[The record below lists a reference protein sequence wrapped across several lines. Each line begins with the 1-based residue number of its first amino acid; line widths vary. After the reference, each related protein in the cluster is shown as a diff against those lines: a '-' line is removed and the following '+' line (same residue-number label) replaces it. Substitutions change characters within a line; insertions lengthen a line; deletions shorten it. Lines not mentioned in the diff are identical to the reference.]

1 MSKEIAFGFGNT
13 VDYEL
18 IWSTEVINK
27 LIKVNKISLADL
39 KIYDLLDSEK
49 KIVISILFCMQKGIG
64 IHLPIA
70 SNELLEDF
78 SNHFKK
84 NITLG
89 GTGVRAALA
98 LSKIGVDS
106 IVHLSQTNKYTR
118 KLLPTNCE
126 YYCSNKED
134 WICPHVIIQYTEN
147 SIIDS
152 NDIQIKPVNA
162 NRIILSND
170 LSNSELKLN
179 KYFYEEAIK
188 NAKVLQLGC
197 FESMEKK
204 EVLDTLYNYLNKQ
217 IPIIKEQNTIIFMEM
232 GHHHHE
238 IAKEYFFNKLI
249 FHADILSMNEDEFQ
263 DIIGKNID
271 LMDPKIVLN
280 YINLIKEK
288 YKLKYVVVH
297 SRYWAIAIG
306 EKANLLRESLIGG
319 ITLATTRLIH
329 GDNFNIEDYKNTKKL
344 PLQDKS
350 QEFVNKL
357 NNSEEISSFSSYEVT
372 NKNLTTIGLG
382 DTFVGGF
389 LNEIGKLNRELLKLE

>member
-1 MSKEIAFGFGNT
+1 MSKNIAFGFGNT

-18 IWSTEVINK
+18 KWSTEVMNK
-27 LIKVNKISLADL
+27 LIKVNNISFSDL
-39 KIYDLLDSEK
+39 KIYDLLDSER
-49 KIVISILFCMQKGIG
+49 KILISILYCMDKGIG
-64 IHLPIA
+64 IHLPIT
-70 SNELLEDF
+70 SNKLLEDF
-78 SNHFKK
+78 SNNFE
-84 NITLG
+84 NDITLG
-89 GTGVRAALA
+89 GTGVRAAIA
-98 LSKIGVDS
+98 LSKIGVNS
-106 IVHLSQTNKYTR
+106 FVHLSQTNKYTR
-118 KLLPTNCE
+118 DLLPKNCE

-134 WICPHVIIQYTEN
+134 WICPHVIIQYTED

-152 NDIQIKPVNA
+152 NDIVIQPTNA

-170 LSNSELKLN
+170 LSNSELRLN

-188 NAKVLQLGC
+188 TAKVLQLGC

-217 IPIIKEQNTIIFMEM
+217 IPIIKEQKTIIFMEM

-271 LMDPKIVLN
+271 LMNPKIVLN
-280 YINLIKEK
+280 NIKFIKEK
-288 YKLKYVVVH
+288 YKLKYIVVH
-297 SRYWAIAIG
+297 SRYWTIAMG
-306 EKANLLRESLIGG
+306 EKAKLLKESLIGG

-344 PLQDKS
+344 PLQEKS

-357 NNSEEISSFSSYEVT
+357 NNSDEISSFSSFEVT
-372 NKNLTTIGLG
+372 KKNLTTIGLG

-389 LNEIGKLNRELLKLE
+389 LNELGKLNRNKLHI